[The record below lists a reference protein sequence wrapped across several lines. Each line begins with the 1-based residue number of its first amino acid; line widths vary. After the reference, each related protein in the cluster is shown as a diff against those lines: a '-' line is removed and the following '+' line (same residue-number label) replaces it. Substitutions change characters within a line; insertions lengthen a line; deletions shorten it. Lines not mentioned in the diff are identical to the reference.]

1 MPTITFIDFQG
12 NEQVVDAEIGDS
24 VMQTAL
30 NNLVDGI
37 LAECGGSCA
46 CGTCH
51 CFIDPEWQ
59 SRIPEVSSLEQDT
72 IEHAVDATPASRLSC
87 QIIVTEE
94 LDGLVVRLPEDQL

>member
-1 MPTITFIDFQG
+1 MPSITFIDYLG
-12 NEQVVDAEIGDS
+12 NSQVVEAEIGES
-24 VMQTAL
+24 VMQTAV

-51 CFIDPEWQ
+51 CFIDPDWQ
-59 SRIPEVSSLEQDT
+59 SKIPEVGSLEKDT
-72 IEHAVDATPASRLSC
+72 IEHAVEATSTSRLSC
-87 QIIVTEE
+87 QITVTED

>member
-1 MPTITFIDFQG
+1 MPSITFIDHLG
-12 NEQVVDAEIGDS
+12 NEQEVDAETGES
-24 VMQTAL
+24 LMQTAI

-51 CFIDPEWQ
+51 CFIDSEWQ
-59 SRIPEVSSLEQDT
+59 SKIPEVSSLERET
-72 IEHAVDATPASRLSC
+72 IEHAVEATPESRLSC
-87 QIIVTEE
+87 QITVTDA